1 MDELILAKSKAGHDK
16 NHIYVVME
24 KQEDVV
30 YLVNGT
36 TKTCA
41 NPKKKKPKK
50 RPKKKNQNSKKKA
63 IHIQSIKHLPQN
75 IIALVKDQEINDTL
89 VGEIL
94 DLYNRRNEINV

>member
-1 MDELILAKSKAGHDK
+1 MDELILAKSKEGHDK

-41 NPKKKKPKK
+41 NPK
-50 RPKKKNQNSKKKA
+50 KKKA